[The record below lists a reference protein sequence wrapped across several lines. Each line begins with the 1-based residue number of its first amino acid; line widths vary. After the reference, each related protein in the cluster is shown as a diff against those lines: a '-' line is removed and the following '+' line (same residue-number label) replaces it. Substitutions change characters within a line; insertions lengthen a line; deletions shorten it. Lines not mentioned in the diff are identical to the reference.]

1 MKYHTIGSIFNLYIG
16 NTRGIIGSYIYLN
29 EEAPTY
35 PTSFRLVL
43 TFNRLAFLIAVFSSY
58 PLYSNKCNESKVPVQ
73 LNPGLLDCGPTKS
86 HLPRTSNA
94 CSDYYLCDFS
104 AVFLAPVDSRTLAP
118 PPLGAE
124 HPDQRIHSGA
134 WATFGSRFAVFE
146 KNRYPPTISS
156 IVIVESLWEG
166 SAVQGPRYTV
176 GPIRL
181 CYRLFLAK
189 PPSTCDAGCVRMHN
203 RCVLLSQMMA
213 TEWFTGMICN
223 NQKRNIISAM
233 VIKHLSDVDEVRIRL
248 V

>member
-1 MKYHTIGSIFNLYIG
+1 MSQKSLFSLIQASWTASRRRTTCHVPPIHVLITICVISVQFYSLLWTLALSHRGS
-16 NTRGIIGSYIYLN
+16 
-29 EEAPTY
+29 
-35 PTSFRLVL
+35 
-43 TFNRLAFLIAVFSSY
+43 
-58 PLYSNKCNESKVPVQ
+58 
-73 LNPGLLDCGPTKS
+73 
-86 HLPRTSNA
+86 
-94 CSDYYLCDFS
+94 
-104 AVFLAPVDSRTLAP
+104 LAPSILISESTWVLGRPLAP
-118 PPLGAE
+118 DSLCLRRTDILP
-124 HPDQRIHSGA
+124 Q
-134 WATFGSRFAVFE
+134 
-146 KNRYPPTISS
+146 SS

-203 RCVLLSQMMA
+203 RCVLLSQIMA

-233 VIKHLSDVDEVRIRL
+233 VIKHLSDVDEVRIGL